1 VQVSDLDA
9 IAQELD
15 QRALQVA
22 SASAQLV
29 RAAAEALWTSTA
41 ADAFRA
47 RVGRRDAE
55 CLRLAAEL
63 RGAARTVSHYSDD
76 VSAEKA
82 RLRRL
87 ELEAE
92 QLAVRLAV
100 GVPVHAAGDVAKA
113 AHTVASWARL

>member
-1 VQVSDLDA
+1 MRRTAVHVSDLDA

-15 QRALQVA
+15 HRALQVA

-29 RAAAEALWTSTA
+29 RAAAEALWTSIA

-63 RGAARTVSHYSDD
+63 CAAARTVSHYSDD
-76 VSAEKA
+76 VLAEKA

-87 ELEAE
+87 ELDAE
-92 QLAVRLAV
+92 HLV
-100 GVPVHAAGDVAKA
+100 VHTAGDVAKVA
-113 AHTVASWARL
+113 RTVVSWARL